1 MSDDLPRVRVVSAE
15 LARDGLYL
23 ITQRLPHAVLP
34 GLWEFPGGRVRD
46 GESDEAALFRAVR
59 DRLGVE
65 PVIGSRAMEVEHRY
79 DDYVLTLAVYRCT
92 LSEDAQPNPLR
103 VADLAWVG
111 PEQFGDYTFPGADAQ
126 TVDALLKDMG

>member
-34 GLWEFPGGRVRD
+34 GLWEFPGGRVRE
-46 GESDEAALFRAVR
+46 GETDEEALTRALR

-65 PVIGSRAMEVEHRY
+65 PVLGHRAMEIEHRY
-79 DDYVLTLAVYRCT
+79 DGYVLTFAVYRCT
-92 LSEDAQPNPLR
+92 LADDAVPEPRR
-103 VADLAWVG
+103 VAALAWVG
-111 PEQFGDYTFPGADAQ
+111 PEQFGEYEFPGADQQ
-126 TVDALLKDMG
+126 TVEALLREM